1 MPPPPS
7 LDLPRSQP
15 PRRPAKPG
23 DAGWFQRL
31 TAPWRLWPD
40 FLILGAQRGG
50 TTSLFRYLEQHPD
63 VLASTRKELHYFD
76 YQFER
81 GPLWYRGHFPLASRR
96 AAHLRSGRP
105 LLLTGEATPYY
116 LACPQAPRRAAATV
130 PGARLVALLR
140 NPIDRAWSHYRMAK
154 WQGRETLSFEAAID
168 AEPQR
173 LAGEYEKLCADDT
186 YYSAP
191 YHQQSYLT
199 RGLYLRQI
207 QDWLRHYPRE
217 QLLLLVSEDFYRD
230 PAAVFSRLCRFLGLP
245 EWQPAEFKKFNEQS
259 DKPLPAPLR
268 QRLRDEFRTPNAAL
282 ADFLGGSLAWDD

>member
-1 MPPPPS
+1 MSAPAAANRPGTTPPP
-7 LDLPRSQP
+7 
-15 PRRPAKPG
+15 RPTKPG

-63 VLASTRKELHYFD
+63 VLGSTRKELHYFD
-76 YQFER
+76 YQFGR
-81 GPLWYRGHFPLASRR
+81 GPRWYRGHFPLASRR
-96 AAHLRSGRP
+96 VAHLRRGRP

-130 PGARLVALLR
+130 PQARLIALLR
-140 NPIDRAWSHYRMAK
+140 NPVDRAWSHYRMAR
-154 WQGRETLSFEAAID
+154 WQGRETLSFEAAVE

-173 LAGEYEKLCADDT
+173 LAGEYEKLRADDT
-186 YYSAP
+186 YYSAA

-217 QLLLLVSEDFYRD
+217 RLLLLVSEDFYRD
-230 PAAVFSRLCRFLGLP
+230 PAAVYARLCRFLGLP
-245 EWQPAEFKKFNEQS
+245 EWQPGEFKKFNEQS
-259 DKPLPAPLR
+259 DKPLPPVLR
-268 QRLRDEFRTPNAAL
+268 QRLLDGFRAPNAAL
-282 ADFLGGSLAWDD
+282 SDFLGYPLNWDD